1 VPGAPIISDSEYNDL
16 EPDLKLNDILRT
28 RIIQS
33 VHDSSVY
40 GHPGRDATSSILA
53 RDFYWPLQSKH
64 IRQFLRNCDRCGR
77 NKVWREY
84 KHGLL
89 RPLLVPDQ
97 FFQEISID
105 FMTDLPNSEGNCYL

>member
-1 VPGAPIISDSEYNDL
+1 VPGAPIVSDSEYNDL

-53 RDFYWPLQSKH
+53 RDFY
-64 IRQFLRNCDRCGR
+64 
-77 NKVWREY
+77 
-84 KHGLL
+84 
-89 RPLLVPDQ
+89 
-97 FFQEISID
+97 
-105 FMTDLPNSEGNCYL
+105 